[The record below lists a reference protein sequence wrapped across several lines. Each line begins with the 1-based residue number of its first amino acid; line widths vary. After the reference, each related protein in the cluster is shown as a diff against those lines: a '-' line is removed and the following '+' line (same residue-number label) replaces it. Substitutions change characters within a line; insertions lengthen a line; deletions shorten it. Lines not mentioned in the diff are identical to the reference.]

1 MVDSVPALEARLDF
15 HLLFFSKL
23 LGLPSVI

>member
-1 MVDSVPALEARLDF
+1 MENEKSVK

-23 LGLPSVI
+23 LQV